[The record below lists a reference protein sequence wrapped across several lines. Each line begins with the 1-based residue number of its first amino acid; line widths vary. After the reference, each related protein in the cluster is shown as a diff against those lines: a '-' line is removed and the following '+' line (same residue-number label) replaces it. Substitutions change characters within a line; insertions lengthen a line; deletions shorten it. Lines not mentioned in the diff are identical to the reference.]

1 MIGHLIDALR
11 PLAAPIALSLQL
23 VGVSSAL
30 GQPSN
35 PSAPDALETPRQHVS
50 ARLIASHDAITP
62 GEPMLLGVFLDIEEG
77 WHTYWDGKNDSGF
90 PVSVNLHLPEGFK
103 AEPMLWPAPEREVL
117 PGEILDH
124 VYTREVTL
132 VIPITPPSSL
142 EPGQRVRLSA
152 DLEWLVCD
160 KDGCIPES
168 AEVEL
173 ELPVARAGEA
183 RRASREAR
191 LIKLAHARIPKPLT
205 PETRGVELA
214 WEVGALVVRADRASE
229 ILFYPKSECPDL
241 IDPIRGALAHG
252 ERLTLSFKPDDDRGT
267 VSGVIEVKLANQRY
281 PRLYEIKIARPD
293 TGG

>member
-1 MIGHLIDALR
+1 MGFFTRGKSPAKQ
-11 PLAAPIALSLQL
+11 SS
-23 VGVSSAL
+23 SSATAATPPPRPTASPL
-30 GQPSN
+30 PPDVTPTPDMLPRN
-35 PSAPDALETPRQHVS
+35 ATPDA
-50 ARLIASHDAITP
+50 
-62 GEPMLLGVFLDIEEG
+62 
-77 WHTYWDGKNDSGF
+77 N
-90 PVSVNLHLPEGFK
+90 
-103 AEPMLWPAPEREVL
+103 
-117 PGEILDH
+117 
-124 VYTREVTL
+124 
-132 VIPITPPSSL
+132 
-142 EPGQRVRLSA
+142 
-152 DLEWLVCD
+152 
-160 KDGCIPES
+160 
-168 AEVEL
+168 
-173 ELPVARAGEA
+173 EA